1 MKFNLVKVL
10 FNFRVTQQ
18 QQVWVLCWLM
28 SLSIGIRVSIS
39 KYNAGSG
46 LSALSEKV
54 GSRSFLH
61 RLGVNGLLS
70 GTLHGCSMSLRD
82 TTGHLFTLLPPLEE
96 CCVLLPHHHCG
107 LHPASLPSSWWC
119 VCASQNP
126 AWSCWLCL
134 LVRIVVLIFW
144 ERVLLCCSSWPRTCH
159 CLPSAYLNTGNTDV

>member
-18 QQVWVLCWLM
+18 QQVWVLCWLT

-61 RLGVNGLLS
+61 RLGVNGLYQALFMVVVS
-70 GTLHGCSMSLRD
+70 EGHHRPPVYSSSPSQGVLCSVA
-82 TTGHLFTLLPPLEE
+82 TPPLWPPP
-96 CCVLLPHHHCG
+96 CFT
-107 LHPASLPSSWWC
+107 SLIVMMCLCFTESC
-119 VCASQNP
+119 

-159 CLPSAYLNTGNTDV
+159 RLPSAYPNTGNIDV